1 MAEARRRIAILGG
14 GIAGLTAAYE
24 LTSPDQPNPPEVTLY
39 QLGWRLGGKCAS
51 GRDPSAGF
59 RVQEHGLHVFF
70 GFYDNAFAMLRDCY
84 EQLDLSKDR
93 YKTLWEALQP
103 YDQITVMEEIGGK
116 QVPWVINCPPL
127 EGLPGDPNPP
137 SLWSIVID
145 VLKWLVRTHAGI
157 VDGLEGNQGLVQRLE
172 GKLHRAVA
180 LAEGLHKVAAA
191 HEKHDHAALA
201 ALIREAAQDLLERVQ
216 GRVGLDDKLRRL
228 LTLFD
233 FVAANALG
241 ALEDGFVLDP
251 YHAGQ
256 RINDMEYRDW
266 LGSHSVLH
274 LAEKSAVLRAL
285 YDLIFAYPGGD
296 VNAQGN
302 VAAGAMFLGLFQ
314 LWQYRGSILWK
325 MKTATGDIV
334 AGPLYKLLLK
344 RGVRFEFFSRVDG
357 LTPSADGETIDA
369 ITIGRQVKLTN
380 GTYQP
385 FIRVDDLDCWP
396 AEPLYDQIDNGNLLE
411 QQRVD
416 LESPWSSWAHAPP
429 PVTLKRGQDFD
440 DVVLAIS
447 VAALPPIC
455 GKLANADPRWRRM
468 MDEVQTVETMNVQ
481 LWFDRTQQ
489 EMGWGGKDGTLLGG
503 YDVSQLD
510 TWADISEVLPSENWG
525 ANPPRNASILCGAMK
540 GPASPPLGDPTYP
553 ATAQKAVT
561 AAATDFLQN
570 KSAALWPALNKN
582 GGFDW
587 NALHAAPEIKGP
599 DRLLA
604 QYIRPNIA
612 PSERYVMSCAGTI
625 DARMRADDT
634 GFSNLTI
641 AGDWIDNPQ
650 NLGSFEA
657 SVMSGKLASRALT
670 GLPKEILRVDPKN
683 PLLTPPTNWPP
694 RFVEPLG
701 NQTFPGRI
709 DFEGVTLNSF
719 WFEADY
725 DKLAA
730 ICRTC
735 FDEPSGGAV
744 SCVPLSS
751 WMMMSFTDMG
761 KGRFSSRPNMGWSAE
776 KELAFWM
783 FVGRKK
789 APNSDEIDEAFLFN
803 PALCLDNP
811 VAMMDGREVYG
822 FNKQRGWIDMTPRDA
837 AVPAFKA
844 DVFGATVDGAKVQWD
859 RVRLLELSGT
869 SWLTDPGEVLK
880 DMAEVVAGLVREVPK
895 LLPLR
900 PGLPLLGEFLD
911 ALIDGTAPILF
922 LKQFRD
928 IENQDLACYQ
938 AICTADSK
946 ITGFHGARLMKP
958 GKLTISPVANLKIAE
973 AVGIAS
979 SIDTGIGLQLN
990 VDMAFLPGRE
1000 LWRAE
1005 PTK

>member
-1 MAEARRRIAILGG
+1 MAEARRRVAILGG

-24 LTSPDQPNPPEVTLY
+24 LSSPDQPNPPEVTLY

-84 EQLDLSKDR
+84 AQLDLSKDR
-93 YKTLWEALQP
+93 YKTLWDALQP
-103 YDQITVMEEIGGK
+103 YDQITVTEEIGGK

-127 EGLPGDPNPP
+127 PGLPGDPNPP
-137 SLWSIVID
+137 SLWSILCS
-145 VLKWLVRTHAGI
+145 VLKWLLETHSSI
-157 VDGLEGNQGLVQRLE
+157 LDGLEGNQSLVQRVE

-180 LAEGLHKVAAA
+180 LAEGLHKVAVA
-191 HEKHDHAALA
+191 HEKGDHEMLA
-201 ALIREAAQDLLERVQ
+201 ALIRGAAQDLLERVQ
-216 GRVGLDDKLRRL
+216 ARAGFDDKLRRL

-241 ALEDGFVLDP
+241 GLEDGFLLDP
-251 YHAGQ
+251 YHAAQ
-256 RINDMEYRDW
+256 RVNDMEYRDW
-266 LGSHSVLH
+266 LSSHSILH

-344 RGVRFEFFSRVDG
+344 RGVKFEFFSRVDA
-357 LTPSADGETIDA
+357 LTPAADGETIDTV
-369 ITIGRQVKLTN
+369 TIGRQVTLTS

-385 FIRVDDLDCWP
+385 FIRVNDLDCWP
-396 AEPLYDQIDNGNLLE
+396 SEPLYEQIDNGNLL
-411 QQRVD
+411 QQQKVD

-455 GKLANADPRWRRM
+455 GQLANADQRWQRM

-481 LWFDRTQQ
+481 LWFDRTLQQ
-489 EMGWGGKDGTLLGG
+489 MGWGGKDGTLLGG

-525 ANPPRNASILCGAMK
+525 TNGPRNASILCGPMK
-540 GPASPPLGDPTYP
+540 GPAQPPLGDPTYP
-553 ATAQKAVT
+553 ATAQKAIT
-561 AAATDFLQN
+561 AAAADFLQDH
-570 KSAALWPALNKN
+570 SAALWPALNQN
-582 GGFDW
+582 GSFDW

-604 QYIRPNIA
+604 QYIRPNIF

-625 DARMRADDT
+625 EARIRADDT
-634 GFSNLTI
+634 GFANLTI

-683 PLLTPPTNWPP
+683 PLLTPPTNGPP

-701 NQTFPGRI
+701 NQTYPGRI
-709 DFEGVTLNSF
+709 DFKDVTLNSF
-719 WFEADY
+719 WFEANY

-751 WMMMSFTDMG
+751 WMMMSFADMG
-761 KGRFSSRPNMGWSAE
+761 KGRFDSRPNMGWSAE
-776 KELAFWM
+776 KELAFWI

-789 APNSDEIDEAFLFN
+789 APDSDEIDEAFLFN
-803 PALCLDNP
+803 PVLCLDNP
-811 VAMMDGREVYG
+811 VAMMDGREVFG
-822 FNKQRGWIDMTPRDA
+822 FNKQKGWVDMTPRDA
-837 AVPAFKA
+837 AAPAFKV
-844 DVFGATVDGAKVQWD
+844 DVFGAAVDGPNVQWG
-859 RVRLLELSGT
+859 RVPLLKLDGSL
-869 SWLTDPGEVLK
+869 WLTAPGEILT
-880 DMAEVVAGLVREVPK
+880 DLAEVVAGLVREVPN

-900 PGLPLLGEFLD
+900 PGLPLLAEFLR
-911 ALIDGTAPILF
+911 ALVDGTAPILF

-938 AICTADSK
+938 AICAADSK
-946 ITGFHGARLMKP
+946 VTGFHSARLMKP
-958 GKLTISPVANLKIAE
+958 GTLTISPVANLQITE
-973 AVGIAS
+973 AFGISPSTA
-979 SIDTGIGLQLN
+979 TGIGVQLN
-990 VDMAFLPGRE
+990 IDMAFLPGRE